1 MAEKKSPSSGWPIVQ
16 GDYHTG
22 DPNSP
27 VAVITMGS
35 HLDEAGICA
44 AGAALAGSCKTEN
57 LGIEKVVANVI
68 SNPNIRFVLLCGT
81 EVKGHLSGQSLDA
94 MHKNGVENG
103 KIVGSTGA
111 IPFLENLTEE
121 HIKRFQ
127 EQVELVNIMET
138 EDIGQISAKIKEL
151 TDKDPGAFG
160 ADPIVVQISDESGG
174 SGEGATVAS
183 ANPQFLEIEKRLD
196 AIESKIEF
204 TDAEMAMRVGR
215 KIGRDIGILYGL
227 VIGVII
233 FLMIV
238 CMFRFI
244 IPLFI

>member
-1 MAEKKSPSSGWPIVQ
+1 MADKKSPAGGWPIIQ

-22 DPNSP
+22 DANSP

-57 LGIEKVVANVI
+57 LGIEKIVANII

-81 EVKGHLSGQSLDA
+81 EVKGHLSGQSLEA
-94 MHKNGVENG
+94 MHKNGVEKG
-103 KIVGSTGA
+103 KIVGSSGA
-111 IPFLENLTEE
+111 IPFLENLTDE

-151 TDKDPGAFG
+151 TARDPGAFA
-160 ADPIVVQISDESGG
+160 ADPIVVQISDDEGG
-174 SGEGATVAS
+174 SGEAAEGEEEPLTGEMALITSRIKAIQMMVTDIGYRNRFAS
-183 ANPQFLEIEKRLD
+183 GVYGG
-196 AIESKIEF
+196 KIEGL
-204 TDAEMAMRVGR
+204 M
-215 KIGRDIGILYGL
+215 IGLIISLIVFGALIGIQ
-227 VIGVII
+227 VV
-233 FLMIV
+233 
-238 CMFRFI
+238 
-244 IPLFI
+244 